1 MVKLSLGQWF
11 PYLEKWP
18 LSTSIATTSINQVLL
33 DCANFVKNQIKS
45 RQQTPKRR

>member
-1 MVKLSLGQWF
+1 MVKSSFGQWF

-33 DCANFVKNQIKS
+33 DCTKSEKSNQV
-45 RQQTPKRR
+45 QAEDP

>member
-11 PYLEKWP
+11 HICKWP

-33 DCANFVKNQIKS
+33 DCAKSEKSNQVQ
-45 RQQTPKRR
+45 QQTPKRR

>member
-1 MVKLSLGQWF
+1 MVKLSFGQWF

-33 DCANFVKNQIKS
+33 DCAKSEKSNQVKAAD
-45 RQQTPKRR
+45 P